1 MSLDTAGKPH
11 WKIPEG
17 FLQFAFAYYRSWV
30 EHWVKKSLRRG
41 SLIQLPARSIQVSLI
56 TTQTG
61 YFARQNRRGGFQV
74 FYSIY
79 GLEGKVQPHQA
90 PGDMLC
96 DITEDVVLTV
106 KDVDESD
113 YQQKRIYVVL
123 DLATEEERRLRA
135 DKNVILI
142 PGGENSKKRK

>member
-1 MSLDTAGKPH
+1 M
-11 WKIPEG
+11 
-17 FLQFAFAYYRSWV
+17 
-30 EHWVKKSLRRG
+30 KKSLRRG

-123 DLATEEERRLRA
+123 NLATEEERRLRA